1 MRYAVL
7 VDAGYF
13 YAALATRISGSSYRG
28 AVKVNEEQF
37 IARLL
42 EQVEAE
48 CGANLLRI
56 LWYDGGKDGIPDSD
70 QRRIGNLDG
79 VKLRMGRINTY
90 GEQKGV
96 DLRLGLDLVLMA
108 VNRTVEFAY
117 VISGDDDLT
126 EAVEDAQQLGLRVKV
141 LAVPQAG
148 NDDVPFAVA
157 QNLTLAADGVLLID
171 PKNINESVTEA
182 PSSAAK
188 RVAEAP
194 MKQPSVK
201 PTPAMMAKPRQPG
214 VQSAPSSPPP
224 PAPRT
229 PLVSHELVYSSE
241 WQNKEGHDE
250 HSAAIPHDII
260 EEVARRTY
268 SVWNRTATGQDIYH
282 LSRNRPSIPPEVDR
296 ILLADLSNTCDIYDI
311 PLWARQEL
319 RTCFWAA
326 VDETP

>member
-37 IARLL
+37 ISRLL

-48 CGANLLRI
+48 CGADLLRV
-56 LWYDGGKDGIPDSD
+56 LWYDGARDGMPDSD

-96 DLRLGLDLVLMA
+96 DLRLGLDLLLMA
-108 VNRTVEFAY
+108 VNRTIEFAY

-148 NDDVPFAVA
+148 HDAVPFAVA
-157 QNLTLAADGVLLID
+157 KSLALAADGVLLID
-171 PKNINESVTEA
+171 PKHISESVTEA
-182 PSSAAK
+182 PSIITK

-194 MKQPSVK
+194 VK
-201 PTPAMMAKPRQPG
+201 PAIPTPATIAKAQRSGAKITPSVQP
-214 VQSAPSSPPP
+214 QPQQPI
-224 PAPRT
+224 T
-229 PLVSHELVYSSE
+229 SHELVYSSA
-241 WQNKEGHDE
+241 WQNKNVHEE
-250 HSAAIPHDII
+250 YSATIPVETI
-260 EEVARRTY
+260 EEVARQAYT
-268 SVWNRTATGQDIYH
+268 VWHRTATEQDIFD

-296 ILLADLSNTCDIYDI
+296 ILLADLANTCNIYDV

-319 RTCFWAA
+319 RAMFWAA
-326 VDETP
+326 VDKLS